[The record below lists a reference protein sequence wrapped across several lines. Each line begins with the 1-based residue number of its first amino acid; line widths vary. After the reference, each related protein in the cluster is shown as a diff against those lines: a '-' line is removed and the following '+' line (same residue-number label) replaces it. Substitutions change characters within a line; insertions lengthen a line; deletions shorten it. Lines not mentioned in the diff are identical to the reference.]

1 MKFNILQDKLLAGL
15 QSLIG
20 VVPTKSTFPVLAN
33 VLLEV
38 HKDRLRLSA
47 TDLEIAAV
55 TELEAQG
62 AQPGAITVPAKQL
75 FEIVK
80 QLPHSPVDVTVV
92 ENKISIKCDKSK
104 FSLIGIAKDEF
115 PKIPEI
121 KKEKS
126 FKLSAATFQGAVK
139 KTLFAVSNDS
149 SRPALCGAL
158 FQINGDKLKVVT
170 TDGRR
175 LALFESLI
183 PPVSQ
188 KSELLIP
195 PKALNLVSRML
206 GTDEGEITIKFDE
219 SYSQYSFHNTQVFAR
234 HIEGPYPDYE
244 KIIPWDNQKVLNM
257 STELFAAG
265 VRRVAV
271 FSDTFTSLIR
281 ISAKKDL
288 VELSSRTADIGEA
301 FESLPAKYGNDG
313 LEIGYNASYLLEIL
327 KNIESDEVTLY
338 LNTALTAGLVK
349 PAKQKEEYTLVYL
362 LMPIR
367 LPE

>member
-1 MKFNILQDKLLAGL
+1 MKFTILQDKLLAGL

-33 VLLEV
+33 VMMEIS
-38 HKDRLRLSA
+38 KEKLRLSA

-62 AQPGAITVPAKQL
+62 GKEGAITVPAKQL

-80 QLPHSPVDVTVV
+80 QLPHSPVEIAVE

-104 FSLIGIAKDEF
+104 FSLVGIAKEEF

-126 FKLSAATFQGAVK
+126 FKLAAAAFQSAVR
-139 KTLFAVSNDS
+139 KTMFAVSNDS
-149 SRPALCGAL
+149 SRPALCGAM
-158 FQINGDKLKVVT
+158 FQINGDKLKVVA

-183 PPVSQ
+183 TPVPQ

-195 PKALNLVSRML
+195 PKALNLVCRML
-206 GTDEGEITIKFDE
+206 GTDDGEITVRFDE
-219 SYSQYSFHNTQVFAR
+219 SYTQYSFHNTQVFAR
-234 HIEGPYPDYE
+234 HIEGSYPDYE
-244 KIIPWDNQKVLNM
+244 KVIPWDNQKVLTLG
-257 STELFAAG
+257 TEPFAAA
-265 VRRVAV
+265 VRRVSV

-288 VELSSRTADIGEA
+288 VELTSRTADIGEA
-301 FESLPAKYGNDG
+301 FESLHAKYGSDA

-327 KNIESDEVTLY
+327 KNIESEEVNLY
-338 LNTALTAGLVK
+338 LNTALSAGLVK
-349 PAKQKEEYTLVYL
+349 PAKQKDEYTLVYL

>member
-33 VLLEV
+33 VLIEV
-38 HKDRLRLSA
+38 HKDKLRLAA

-55 TELEAQG
+55 TELDAPG
-62 AQPGAITVPAKQL
+62 ALAGAITVPAKQL

-80 QLPHSPVDVTVV
+80 QLPHSPVEVAVE

-126 FKLSAATFQGAVK
+126 FKLPAATFQAAVK
-139 KTLFAVSNDS
+139 KTLFAVSNDN
-149 SRPALCGAL
+149 SRPALCGAM
-158 FQINGDKLKVVT
+158 FQINGDKLKVVS

-183 PPVSQ
+183 SPVSQ

-206 GTDEGEITIKFDE
+206 GSDEGEITVRFDE
-219 SYSQYSFHNTQVFAR
+219 SYSQYAFQNTQVFAR

-244 KIIPWDNQKVLNM
+244 KVIPWDNQKVLNV
-257 STELFAAG
+257 STEVFASA

-301 FESLPAKYGNDG
+301 YESLPAKYGNDP

-327 KNIESDEVTLY
+327 KNIEADEVNLY
-338 LNTALTAGLVK
+338 LNTALSAGLVK
-349 PAKQKEEYTLVYL
+349 PAKQKDEYTLVYL

>member
-1 MKFNILQDKLLAGL
+1 MKFSILQDKLFAGL

-38 HKDRLRLSA
+38 QKDKLKLSA

-80 QLPHSPVDVTVV
+80 QLPHLPVEVSVDD
-92 ENKISIKCDKSK
+92 NKISIKCDKSK
-104 FSLIGIAKDEF
+104 FSLIGISKEEF

-121 KKEKS
+121 KKEKT
-126 FKLSAATFQGAVK
+126 FKLAAATFQNAVK
-139 KTLFAVSNDS
+139 KTLFAVSTDS
-149 SRPALCGAL
+149 SRPALCGVM
-158 FQINGDKLKVVT
+158 FQVNGDKLKVVT

-175 LALFESLI
+175 LALFESMI
-183 PPVSQ
+183 TPVSQ
-188 KSELLIP
+188 KSELLMP

-206 GTDEGEITIKFDE
+206 GSDQGEITVKFDE
-219 SYSQYSFHNTQVFAR
+219 SYSQFVFHNTQVFAR

-244 KIIPWDNQKVLNM
+244 KVIPWDNQKVLTVN
-257 STELFAAG
+257 TELFAAG
-265 VRRVAV
+265 VRRVSV

-281 ISAKKDL
+281 LSAKKDL
-288 VELSSRTADIGEA
+288 MELSSRTADIGEA
-301 FESLPAKYGNDG
+301 FESVQAKYGSDAM
-313 LEIGYNASYLLEIL
+313 EIGYNATYLLEIL
-327 KNIESDEVTLY
+327 KNVDSDESNMY
-338 LNTALTAGLVK
+338 LNTALSAGLVK
-349 PAKQKEEYTLVYL
+349 PTKQSDDYTLVYL